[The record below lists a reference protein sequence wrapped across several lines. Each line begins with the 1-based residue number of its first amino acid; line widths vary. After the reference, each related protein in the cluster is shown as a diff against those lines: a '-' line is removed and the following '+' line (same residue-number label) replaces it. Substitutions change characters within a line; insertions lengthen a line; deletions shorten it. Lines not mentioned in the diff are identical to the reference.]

1 MVKIGANLSGGG
13 RCEFTVWA
21 PFASAVDLVIVSTG
35 EVSISMSRS
44 NDGYWSIK
52 LDNINPGTR
61 YFYLLDG
68 KIRLPDPSSTF
79 QPEGVHGP
87 SEVIDHS
94 LFRWHDQSWRPPPLE
109 RMIIYELHT
118 GTFTD
123 KGTFEA
129 IIPEIP
135 YLKTIGIT
143 AIELMPV
150 AQFPGSRNWGYDGVY
165 PYAVQNSYGG
175 PDGLKML
182 CDACHANGFSLFLD
196 VVYNHIGPEGNYL
209 LAYGPYFTDKYKSP
223 WGDAIN
229 FDGEYSGGVR
239 NFFIMNALHWFEN
252 YHIDGLRLDAV
263 HGIYDTGA
271 RHILEELADTVKLYC
286 EMKGRKHYL
295 IAESD
300 LNDNRIVRD
309 RKSGGYS
316 IDAQWCDDFHH
327 SVHTLLT
334 KECKGY
340 YADFGKPELLAKSY
354 SEGYVYSGEY
364 SKFRKRAHGNSGR
377 DIPGGK
383 MIVFIQNHD
392 QVGNR
397 MPGERITAL
406 AGFEAHK
413 LAAGALFSAPYIP
426 LLFMGEEYAETSP
439 FLYFISHGDPGLVEA
454 VRRGRKSE
462 FASFG
467 CTGEPPDPQ
476 SIETFEASRPHRGKV
491 RMKEHRAMFGYY
503 RELIRIRKS
512 SPPLKN
518 LIKQNT
524 RTKITGD
531 GRVIILTRSYRGKS
545 VTAIMNFSS
554 SAASL
559 LFGNKE
565 ERFEKVI
572 DSSDTVWGGPGSS
585 APCHIDYRL
594 EMELRPFNFILYKS
608 KRSE

>member
-1 MVKIGANLSGGG
+1 MVHLGANMSGKKC
-13 RCEFTVWA
+13 CEFTVWA
-21 PFASAVDLVIVSTG
+21 PFVSSLDLVIVHPGYYSAR
-35 EVSISMSRS
+35 MLRS
-44 NDGYWSIK
+44 DDGYWRIK
-52 LDNINPGTR
+52 LNNIDQGTR
-61 YFYLLDG
+61 YFYFPG
-68 KIRLPDPSSTF
+68 NKIKRPDPASAY

-123 KGTFEA
+123 EGTFDA
-129 IIPEIP
+129 IIKRIP
-135 YLKTIGIT
+135 DMKELGVST
-143 AIELMPV
+143 IELMPV
-150 AQFPGSRNWGYDGVY
+150 AQFPGNRNWGYDEVY

-175 PDGLKML
+175 PEGLKRL
-182 CDACHANGFSLFLD
+182 CDACHANNLSLFLD
-196 VVYNHIGPEGNYL
+196 VVYNHLGPEGNYL
-209 LAYGPYFTDKYKSP
+209 HAYGPYFTSKYRTP

-229 FDGEYSGGVR
+229 FDDEYSGDVR

-271 RHILEELADTVKLYC
+271 HHILEELADTVKLFC
-286 EMKGRKHYL
+286 ETKGRKHYL

-309 RKSGGYS
+309 RKFGGYS

-334 KECKGY
+334 GECQGY
-340 YADFGKPELLAKSY
+340 YADFGKPEHLVKAY
-354 SEGYVYSGEY
+354 TEGYVYSGEY
-364 SKFRKRAHGNSGR
+364 SQFRKRAHGNTGR

-383 MIVFIQNHD
+383 IIVFIQDHD

-397 MPGERITAL
+397 MFGERITAL

-413 LAAGALFSAPYIP
+413 LAAGALLSAPYIP

-439 FLYFISHGDPGLVEA
+439 FLYFIDHGDPGLVEA
-454 VRRGRKSE
+454 VRNGRTNE

-467 CTGEPPDPQ
+467 WAGKPPDPQ
-476 SIETFEASRPHRGKV
+476 KFETFEASRPDRGEIC
-491 RMKEHRAMFGYY
+491 MKEHQAIFGYY
-503 RELIRIRKS
+503 RELIRIRKK

-518 LIKQNT
+518 LLKKNT
-524 RTKITGD
+524 TAEITGD
-531 GRVIILTRSYRGKS
+531 GKVIIMTRSFRGMKVS
-545 VTAIMNFSS
+545 AIMNFSCRETS
-554 SAASL
+554 IMFGRKGESL
-559 LFGNKE
+559 
-565 ERFEKVI
+565 EKMI
-572 DSSDTVWGGPGSS
+572 DSADTMWGGPGSS
-585 APCHIDYRL
+585 ASSQIDNSRTIDL
-594 EMELRPFNFILYKS
+594 QPFNFILYKNQVV
-608 KRSE
+608 